1 MNKHPEAL
9 FNWSGDKAGGVKKLF
24 YKGSGRPSGVVI
36 KTGLLERLSFWA
48 GEVAKGIDQGPRVIF
63 LVGGPGNGKTEAIEY
78 TIERLDEALGLNSEL
93 INELSDLY
101 SGRMGSPGRL
111 VRSVSTEFPASSG
124 IQSIAVV
131 QDGSE
136 SERGSALTPAEHL
149 YEDLCSQLS
158 GRDNELYVACV
169 NRGVLD
175 DALILAADR
184 DVKPVGDLLKQIVQ
198 AVSLS
203 AASQSCWPLA
213 GHPRFAV
220 WPMDVESLVE
230 EVVGSR
236 RNSAAR
242 QILAAATREADWPEF
257 GTCAAG
263 QMCPFCN
270 SRKLLDVEANS
281 TALIRVLRW
290 FELSSGKRWN
300 FRDLFSMVAHIL
312 AGGASGKLA
321 NAYSPCDWAASQI
334 DPKEKSPVKREI
346 KVARGT
352 FRVVTAQYQHAMFGT
367 WPVERAVALKA
378 DLRDLKLEEH
388 PALAGMYQFLALD
401 KRKETTSTLH
411 SQLQGMVT
419 HLDPASASPDLVV
432 ELSKNKTIQF
442 KEIDRLF
449 SLSVRGGREMLSR
462 HRCLSPPE
470 NEVLKLLEQAD
481 EKLSDEA
488 TRRRKSG
495 AADRVQALVR
505 LIACRIAR
513 RSVGVRF
520 GVTKDAN
527 VLKEFSTLLRGDE
540 SALQEAKQKVEGL
553 LNKDHRFH
561 VSLNTTFGEPLPPP
575 ERRVM
580 LTTTAQRVKQMSL
593 EHDDSRP
600 VPPVR
605 FLSVGSGTSAQPV
618 ALTYELFKATISLR
632 SGMVPASLP
641 RSVVALLDTTRA
653 KLAGMVVRDSDSL
666 DECDVRLG
674 LRDELITQNFGKF
687 VVRRG
692 GLS

>member
-24 YKGSGRPSGVVI
+24 YKGSGRPSGLVI
-36 KTGLLERLSFWA
+36 KTGLLERLSLWA
-48 GEVAKGIDQGPRVIF
+48 DVVAKGINQGPRVIF
-63 LVGGPGNGKTEAIEY
+63 LIGGPGNGKTEAIEY
-78 TIERLDEALGLNSEL
+78 TIGRLDEALGLNGELISEL
-93 INELSDLY
+93 EGLY
-101 SGRMGSPGRL
+101 SGRMGGPGRL
-111 VRSVSTEFPASSG
+111 VRSISTKFPASSG

-149 YEDLCSQLS
+149 YEDICSQLS
-158 GRDNELYVACV
+158 GHDEELYVACV

-175 DALILAADR
+175 DALMLAADR
-184 DVKPVGDLLKQIVQ
+184 GVKPVGDLLKQIVQ
-198 AVSLS
+198 AVSLN

-213 GHPRFAV
+213 GNPRFAV

-230 EVVGSR
+230 EVGSR
-236 RNSAAR
+236 KDSAAR
-242 QILAAATREADWPEF
+242 QILAAATRETDWPEF

-263 QMCPFCN
+263 EMCPFCN

-281 TALIRVLRW
+281 AALIRVLRW

-321 NAYSPCDWAASQI
+321 NAYSPCVWAASQI
-334 DPKEKSPVKREI
+334 EPKEKNTVKREI
-346 KVARGT
+346 KVARGL
-352 FRVVTAQYQHAMFGT
+352 FRVVAAQYQHAMFGT
-367 WPVERAVALKA
+367 WPIERAGALKA
-378 DLRDLKLEEH
+378 DLRDLKLGDD

-401 KRKETTSTLH
+401 KRKETTSTLR

-419 HLDPASASPDLVV
+419 HLDPASASPDLVL
-432 ELSKNKTIQF
+432 ELSKSKTIQF

-470 NEVLKLLEQAD
+470 NELLKLLEQAD
-481 EKLSDEA
+481 EKLSDEV

-495 AADRVQALVR
+495 AADRVQAVVR

-513 RSVGVRF
+513 RSIGVRL
-520 GVTKDAN
+520 GITKDDN
-527 VLKEFSTLLRGDE
+527 VLREFSTLLRGDE

-553 LNKDHRFH
+553 LNKEHRFH
-561 VSLNTTFGEPLPPP
+561 VSLNTTFGEPLPPS

-605 FLSVGSGTSAQPV
+605 FLSVGSGASPQPV

-653 KLAGMVVRDSDSL
+653 KLAGMVVRDSDLL

-674 LRDELITQNFGKF
+674 LRDEIVSQNFGKF

-692 GLS
+692 GAS

>member
-1 MNKHPEAL
+1 MK
-9 FNWSGDKAGGVKKLF
+9 
-24 YKGSGRPSGVVI
+24 
-36 KTGLLERLSFWA
+36 
-48 GEVAKGIDQGPRVIF
+48 
-63 LVGGPGNGKTEAIEY
+63 
-78 TIERLDEALGLNSEL
+78 
-93 INELSDLY
+93 
-101 SGRMGSPGRL
+101 
-111 VRSVSTEFPASSG
+111 
-124 IQSIAVV
+124 
-131 QDGSE
+131 
-136 SERGSALTPAEHL
+136 
-149 YEDLCSQLS
+149 
-158 GRDNELYVACV
+158 RD
-169 NRGVLD
+169 
-175 DALILAADR
+175 
-184 DVKPVGDLLKQIVQ
+184 
-198 AVSLS
+198 
-203 AASQSCWPLA
+203 
-213 GHPRFAV
+213 
-220 WPMDVESLVE
+220 
-230 EVVGSR
+230 
-236 RNSAAR
+236 
-242 QILAAATREADWPEF
+242 
-257 GTCAAG
+257 
-263 QMCPFCN
+263 
-270 SRKLLDVEANS
+270 
-281 TALIRVLRW
+281 
-290 FELSSGKRWN
+290 
-300 FRDLFSMVAHIL
+300 
-312 AGGASGKLA
+312 
-321 NAYSPCDWAASQI
+321 
-334 DPKEKSPVKREI
+334 I
-346 KVARGT
+346 KVARGI
-352 FRVVTAQYQHAMFGT
+352 FRIMAAQYQHAMFGT
-367 WPVERAVALKA
+367 WPVERAGALKA
-378 DLRDLKLEEH
+378 DLRDLKLDDD

-401 KRKETTSTLH
+401 KRKETTSTLR

-419 HLDPASASPDLVV
+419 HLDPANASPDLVV
-432 ELSKNKTIQF
+432 ELGKNKTIQF

-462 HRCLSPPE
+462 HRCLSRPE
-470 NEVLKLLEQAD
+470 NELLKLLEQAD
-481 EKLSDEA
+481 EKLSDET

-520 GVTKDAN
+520 GVTKDDN
-527 VLKEFSTLLRGDE
+527 VLGEFSALLRGDE

-553 LNKDHRFH
+553 LNKEHRFH
-561 VSLNTTFGEPLPPP
+561 VCLNTTFGEPLPPP

-632 SGMVPASLP
+632 NGMVPASLP

>member
-9 FNWSGDKAGGVKKLF
+9 FNWSGDKAGGVKKIF

-36 KTGLLERLSFWA
+36 KTGLLERLSFWV

-78 TIERLDEALGLNSEL
+78 TIGRLDEALGLNSEL
-93 INELSDLY
+93 INELADLY

-136 SERGSALTPAEHL
+136 SERGSVLTPAEHL

-175 DALILAADR
+175 DALILAGDR

-203 AASQSCWPLA
+203 AAGQSCWPLA

-230 EVVGSR
+230 EVVGSQR
-236 RNSAAR
+236 DSAAR
-242 QILAAATREADWPEF
+242 QILAAAIREADWPEF

-312 AGGASGKLA
+312 AGGASGNLA

-334 DPKEKSPVKREI
+334 DPKEKNSVKREI
-346 KVARGT
+346 KVARGV
-352 FRVVTAQYQHAMFGT
+352 FKIVAAQYQHAMFGA
-367 WPVERAVALKA
+367 WPVERAAALKA
-378 DLRDLKLEEH
+378 DLRDLKLDEH
-388 PALAGMYQFLALD
+388 PALSGMYQFLALD
-401 KRKETTSTLH
+401 KRKETTSTLR

-470 NEVLKLLEQAD
+470 NELLKLLEQAD
-481 EKLSDEA
+481 DKLSDEA

-505 LIACRIAR
+505 LIACRVAR
-513 RSVGVRF
+513 RSIGVRF
-520 GVTKDAN
+520 GVTKDDN
-527 VLKEFSTLLRGDE
+527 VLNEFSTLLRGDE

-553 LNKDHRFH
+553 LNKEHRFH

-692 GLS
+692 GL

>member
-24 YKGSGRPSGVVI
+24 YKGSGRPSGLVI
-36 KTGLLERLSFWA
+36 KTGLLERLSLWA
-48 GEVAKGIDQGPRVIF
+48 DVVAKGINQGPRVIF
-63 LVGGPGNGKTEAIEY
+63 LIGGPGNGKTEAIEY
-78 TIERLDEALGLNSEL
+78 TIGRLDEALGLNGELISEL
-93 INELSDLY
+93 EGLY
-101 SGRMGSPGRL
+101 SGRMGGPGRL
-111 VRSVSTEFPASSG
+111 VRSISTKFPASSG

-149 YEDLCSQLS
+149 YEDICSQLS
-158 GRDNELYVACV
+158 GHDEELYVACV

-175 DALILAADR
+175 DALMLAADR
-184 DVKPVGDLLKQIVQ
+184 GVKPVGDLLKQIVQ
-198 AVSLS
+198 AVSLN

-213 GHPRFAV
+213 GNPRFAV

-230 EVVGSR
+230 EVGSR
-236 RNSAAR
+236 KDSAAR
-242 QILAAATREADWPEF
+242 QILAAATRETDWPEF

-263 QMCPFCN
+263 EMCPFCN

-281 TALIRVLRW
+281 AALIRVLRW

-321 NAYSPCDWAASQI
+321 NSYSPCVWAASQI
-334 DPKEKSPVKREI
+334 EPKEKNTVKREI
-346 KVARGT
+346 KVARGL
-352 FRVVTAQYQHAMFGT
+352 FRVVAAQYQHAIFGA
-367 WPVERAVALKA
+367 WPIERAGALKA
-378 DLRDLKLEEH
+378 DLRDLKLGDD

-401 KRKETTSTLH
+401 KRKETTSTLR

-419 HLDPASASPDLVV
+419 HLDPASASPDLVL
-432 ELSKNKTIQF
+432 ELSKSKTIQF

-462 HRCLSPPE
+462 HRCFSPPE
-470 NEVLKLLEQAD
+470 NELLKLLEQAD
-481 EKLSDEA
+481 EKLSDEV

-495 AADRVQALVR
+495 AADRVQAVVR

-513 RSVGVRF
+513 RSIGVRL
-520 GVTKDAN
+520 GITKDDN
-527 VLKEFSTLLRGDE
+527 VLREFSTLLRGDE

-553 LNKDHRFH
+553 LNKEHRFH
-561 VSLNTTFGEPLPPP
+561 VSLNTTFGEPLPPS

-605 FLSVGSGTSAQPV
+605 FLSVGSGASPQPV

-632 SGMVPASLP
+632 SGMVSASLP

-653 KLAGMVVRDSDSL
+653 KLAGMVVRDSDLL

-674 LRDELITQNFGKF
+674 LRDEIVSQNFGKF

-692 GLS
+692 GAS

>member
-24 YKGSGRPSGVVI
+24 YKGSGRPSGLVI
-36 KTGLLERLSFWA
+36 KTGLLERLSLWA
-48 GEVAKGIDQGPRVIF
+48 DVVAKGIHQGPRVIF
-63 LVGGPGNGKTEAIEY
+63 LIGGPGNGKTEAIEY
-78 TIERLDEALGLNSEL
+78 TIGRLDEALGLNGELISEL
-93 INELSDLY
+93 EGLY
-101 SGRMGSPGRL
+101 SGRMGGPDRL
-111 VRSVSTEFPASSG
+111 VRSISTKFPASSG

-149 YEDLCSQLS
+149 YEDICSQL
-158 GRDNELYVACV
+158 GGHDEELYVACV

-175 DALILAADR
+175 DALMLAADR
-184 DVKPVGDLLKQIVQ
+184 GVTPVGDLLKQIVQ
-198 AVSLS
+198 AVSLN

-213 GHPRFAV
+213 GNPRFAV

-230 EVVGSR
+230 EVGSR
-236 RNSAAR
+236 KDSAAR
-242 QILAAATREADWPEF
+242 QILAAATRETDWPEF
-257 GTCAAG
+257 GTCAARE
-263 QMCPFCN
+263 MCPFCN

-281 TALIRVLRW
+281 AALIRVLRW

-321 NAYSPCDWAASQI
+321 NAYSPCVWAASQI
-334 DPKEKSPVKREI
+334 EPKEKNTVKREI
-346 KVARGT
+346 KVARGL
-352 FRVVTAQYQHAMFGT
+352 FRVVAAQYQHAMFGT
-367 WPVERAVALKA
+367 WPIERAGALKA
-378 DLRDLKLEEH
+378 DLRDLKLGDD

-401 KRKETTSTLH
+401 KRKETTSTLR

-419 HLDPASASPDLVV
+419 HLDPASASPDLVL
-432 ELSKNKTIQF
+432 ELSKSKTIQF

-470 NEVLKLLEQAD
+470 NELLKLLEQAD
-481 EKLSDEA
+481 EKLSDEV

-513 RSVGVRF
+513 RSIGVRL
-520 GVTKDAN
+520 GITKDDN
-527 VLKEFSTLLRGDE
+527 VLREFSTLLRGDE

-553 LNKDHRFH
+553 LNKEHRFH
-561 VSLNTTFGEPLPPP
+561 VSLNTTFGEPLPPS

-605 FLSVGSGTSAQPV
+605 FLSVGSGASPQPV

-653 KLAGMVVRDSDSL
+653 KLAGMVVRDSDLL

-674 LRDELITQNFGKF
+674 LRDEIVSQNFGKF
-687 VVRRG
+687 VVRRRG
-692 GLS
+692 AS